1 MLCGM
6 TKPVRKL
13 SISVPPDVAERLE
26 QEPNASAYI
35 TQAVRDRMRLDALDA
50 ELAHAGIEITERG
63 VAAARARRAAVEAE
77 WPPERRQEVRER
89 VRQHMRDEAAG
100 AAGALDEP
108 AA

>member
-1 MLCGM
+1 M
-6 TKPVRKL
+6 TRPVRKL

-50 ELAHAGIEITERG
+50 ELAHAGIQITEQG

-77 WPPERRQEVRER
+77 WPTERRQAVRER
-89 VRQHMRDEAAG
+89 IRQHMQEEIAS
-100 AAGALDEP
+100 ALDQP

>member
-1 MLCGM
+1 M

-26 QEPNASAYI
+26 QEPNASAYV

-50 ELAHAGIEITERG
+50 ELAHTGIEISEQG
-63 VAAARARRAAVEAE
+63 VAEARARRAAVEAE
-77 WPPERRQEVRER
+77 WPAERRQSVRDR
-89 VRQHMRDEAAG
+89 VRQHLLDEA
-100 AAGALDEP
+100 DSTRQQP